1 MVHGHLTTGVLRV
14 MHTVA
19 RLFQWQCLRSWRPGA
34 GCHNGR
40 MSISL
45 LGKCHAHVETCLQ
58 LEQANVTAAFVRG
71 SIFACGGGV
80 DVGPRWWGALRLWS
94 LPVRLGT
101 LARESI
107 FTQGGCEA
115 RGCVRSRLDQTA
127 DGMAKPEKPGWTA
140 LAMVTLVSDV
150 GGGTHMTW
158 CGEGEK

>member
-1 MVHGHLTTGVLRV
+1 
-14 MHTVA
+14 
-19 RLFQWQCLRSWRPGA
+19 
-34 GCHNGR
+34 

-80 DVGPRWWGALRLWS
+80 DVGPRWWGALRLRS

-115 RGCVRSRLDQTA
+115 RGCVRSRLGCSINCGWDGQT
-127 DGMAKPEKPGWTA
+127 GKPGWMA